1 MIKFI
6 TPFTGFTTE
15 QHDSLHRTIS
25 RAVYRL
31 CVLTK
36 DDDYIL
42 RKVDRLA
49 RLNRKRE
56 LQPRE
61 VENLIKMHRE
71 KLADPTPEDKRRS
84 RPTKNRAFTET
95 IARKSNLSELKK
107 HTGMVPI
114 DTSEAL
120 KRLYAK
126 DDWLYIGTNPANVE
140 PKTVGEW
147 HQLDLSRYSMVMPN
161 PFEPNPPARKGPYVR
176 ERIFIIY
183 ESDEPWMTHDM
194 QASVIMHL
202 KSKMPLRMVVSSG
215 NSSLHAWFEISFAM
229 PKQIEEFEDTCLLL
243 SGDPAPL
250 RSNHLV
256 RLPWGTNPKTN
267 NKQEVIYFR

>member
-1 MIKFI
+1 MIKTI
-6 TPFTGFTTE
+6 TPFTGFTTD
-15 QHDSLHRTIS
+15 QNDSLHRTIG

-31 CVLTK
+31 CILTK

-42 RKVDRLA
+42 RKIDRLA

-61 VENLIKMHRE
+61 VENLIKFMRE
-71 KLADPTPEDKRRS
+71 KLEDPTPEEDRRR
-84 RPTKNRAFTET
+84 RPSKNRAFTET

-126 DDWLYIGTNPANVE
+126 DDWLYIGTTPANVE
-140 PKTVGEW
+140 PKTVSDW

-161 PFEPNPPARKGPYVR
+161 PFEPNPPARKGAYVR
-176 ERIFIIY
+176 ERLFAVY
-183 ESDEPWMTHDM
+183 ESDESWMTHDM
-194 QASVIMHL
+194 QAGVIMHL
-202 KSKMPLRMVVSSG
+202 RKKMPLRMVVSSG
-215 NSSLHAWFEISFAM
+215 NSSLHAWFEVSFA
-229 PKQIEEFEDTCLLL
+229 PKKQIDEFEDTCLLL
-243 SGDPAPL
+243 SADPAPL
-250 RSNHLV
+250 RPNHLV